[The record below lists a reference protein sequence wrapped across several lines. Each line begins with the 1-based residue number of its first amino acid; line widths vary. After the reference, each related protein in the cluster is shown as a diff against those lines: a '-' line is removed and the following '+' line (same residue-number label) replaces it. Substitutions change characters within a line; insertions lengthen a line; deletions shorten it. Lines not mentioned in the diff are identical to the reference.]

1 MDKAWLGK
9 TKRIGQ
15 LGLGLS
21 VLVTVVM
28 LVLFLVDPYPLVR
41 LEDTSLDVRF
51 VLRGH
56 RPAGNEVMLVL
67 VDEPSIRE
75 LGRWPWSRDK
85 HARIV
90 NALKEDG
97 AKVIGIDVIFS
108 EAEVTEYLKSLHG
121 ISDAVNADP
130 GASPTLRA
138 LVHNKIESAD
148 MDAQFARSLRAA
160 GNIVLALPLIVPSGA
175 TLPERAVKP
184 HFPEAPDYIKRAQFM
199 LIRESRS
206 GEALEPYQ
214 AADSIPPLK
223 PLAEAATS
231 LGHVFSIPER
241 DGITRYE
248 FLALRY
254 GNKEDYYPSLGL
266 EVARLYLGVPRDR
279 MSLTL
284 GEGARLGDT
293 FIPADQKAR
302 MLIDHIGPHES
313 IPHVSAADVIHKR
326 FAAGTFTG
334 KAVLVGTSALG
345 THDQKATPF
354 SANFPGV
361 EKNATVVE
369 NIIHQ
374 RFLHKSVWAAPAD
387 FGLILLFGL
396 GLGTALTRMRALQ
409 GAALAATAVIGYAAV
424 AQILF
429 VKQGL
434 WISMVYPLLTIAL
447 VFVSVT
453 VLKFMTE
460 EKRAKEIRAMFS
472 SYVSPRIVNELIK
485 DPEKARMGGHRKEL
499 SMLFSDIVG
508 FTTFSEQHTAEE
520 VVAQLNE
527 YLGAMT
533 EIVFRWN
540 GTLDKFVGDAVV
552 VFWGAPLDQ
561 PDHAEL
567 AAKCA
572 LHMRKRLDELQA
584 KWRAEGKHAFD
595 IGIGINTGEALVGN
609 MGAEGKKMDYTMI
622 GDHVNLTARVE
633 GLTRTL
639 KAPIVITGNT
649 LAQLK
654 PLLRAQD
661 TPHNQGRL
669 GHVLVRGL
677 GSVTVKGKDKPV
689 VVYELKGLPCGEPSR
704 IEENQRLI
712 TEEGD
717 SGYELHLS

>member
-1 MDKAWLGK
+1 MDKAWIGK
-9 TKRIGQ
+9 TKRIAQ

-21 VLVTVVM
+21 VLVTTVM
-28 LVLFLVDPYPLVR
+28 LVLFMIDPYPLVR

-51 VLRGH
+51 VLRGA
-56 RPAGNEVMLVL
+56 RPAGNEVTLVL

-85 HARIV
+85 HARII

-97 AKVIGIDVIFS
+97 AKVIGLDVIFS
-108 EAEVTEYLKSLHG
+108 EAEGTEHLKNLQG
-121 ISDAVNADP
+121 ISEAVHRDP
-130 GASPTLRA
+130 KASPALHTLLR
-138 LVHNKIESAD
+138 NTIKSAD
-148 MDAQFARSLRAA
+148 TDAQLAQSIRAA
-160 GNIVLALPLIVPSGA
+160 GNVVLALPLIVPASA
-175 TLPERAVKP
+175 TRPGRGETPR
-184 HFPEAPDYIKRAQFM
+184 FPEAPDYIKKAQFM
-199 LIRESRS
+199 LIRDSRS
-206 GEALEPYQ
+206 GEALEPFQ
-214 AADSIPPLK
+214 ATDSIPPLK
-223 PLAEAATS
+223 PMAEGAAS

-254 GNKEDYYPSLGL
+254 GDKEDYYPSLGL

-284 GEGARLGDT
+284 GAGARLGDI

-302 MLIDHIGPHES
+302 MLIDHIGPQES
-313 IPHVSAADVIHKR
+313 FPHVSAADVANKR
-326 FAAGTFTG
+326 FSPGTFTG

-374 RFLHKSVWAAPAD
+374 RFLQKSVWAAPTD

-429 VKQGL
+429 AKQGL
-434 WISMVYPLLTIAL
+434 WLSLVYPLLTIVL
-447 VFVSVT
+447 VFVAVT

-460 EKRAKEIRAMFS
+460 EKQAKEIRTMFS
-472 SYVSPRIVNELIK
+472 SYVSPRIVNELVK
-485 DPEKARMGGHRKEL
+485 DPEKAKLGGTRKEL
-499 SMLFSDIVG
+499 SMLFSDVVG
-508 FTTFSEQHTAEE
+508 FTTFSEQHTPEE
-520 VVAQLNE
+520 VVTQLNE

-533 EIVFRWN
+533 EVVFRWN

-561 PDHAEL
+561 PNHAEL
-567 AAKCA
+567 AVKCA
-572 LHMRKRLDELQA
+572 LHMRKRLEELQA
-584 KWRAEGKHAFD
+584 KWRAEERYLLDTGT
-595 IGIGINTGEALVGN
+595 GINTGDALVGN
-609 MGAEGKKMDYTMI
+609 MGAEGRKMDYTMI
-622 GDHVNLTARVE
+622 GDHVNLSARVE
-633 GLTRTL
+633 GLSRQF
-639 KAPIVITGNT
+639 KAPIVITEYT
-649 LAQLK
+649 LARLK
-654 PLLRAQD
+654 PIIDAPE
-661 TPHNQGRL
+661 TPDNLGRL
-669 GHVLVRGL
+669 AHVSIRGL
-677 GSVTVKGKDKPV
+677 GAVKVKGKDKPV
-689 VVYELKGLPCGEPSR
+689 VVYELANLPRNQPSK
-704 IEENQRLI
+704 IQESANLAPVEM
-712 TEEGD
+712 G
-717 SGYELHLS
+717 SGH